1 MTTEGYNAY
10 RTVGTTTADPV
21 TLTTM
26 LYDGALK
33 ALRRARMFAQ
43 QGETQRFFDE
53 TGRAHLIVGELLA
66 TLDME
71 QGGEIARTLSAL
83 YVYCMRCII
92 EASLTDTGKLFE
104 AERHIGR
111 IAGAWRQATDELR
124 AQTASAGAAEAVA

>member
-92 EASLTDTGKLFE
+92 EARADNTAMLDE
-104 AERHIGR
+104 AERHITR
-111 IAGAWRQATDELR
+111 ITEAWKKATDELR
-124 AQTASAGAAEAVA
+124 TQAASGAAAEAVA

>member
-92 EASLTDTGKLFE
+92 EARADNTAMLDE
-104 AERHIGR
+104 AERHITR
-111 IAGAWRQATDELR
+111 ITDAWKKATDELR
-124 AQTASAGAAEAVA
+124 TQAASGAAAEAVA

>member
-92 EASLTDTGKLFE
+92 EARADNTAMLDE
-104 AERHIGR
+104 AERHITR
-111 IAGAWRQATDELR
+111 ITDAWKKATDELR
-124 AQTASAGAAEAVA
+124 TQAATGATAEAVA

>member
-92 EASLTDTGKLFE
+92 EARADNTAMLDE
-104 AERHIGR
+104 AKRHITR
-111 IAGAWRQATDELR
+111 ITDAWKKATDELR
-124 AQTASAGAAEAVA
+124 TQAATGAAAEAVA

>member
-92 EASLTDTGKLFE
+92 EARADNTAMLDE
-104 AERHIGR
+104 AERHITR
-111 IAGAWRQATDELR
+111 ITEAWKKATDELR
-124 AQTASAGAAEAVA
+124 TQAATGAAAEAVA

>member
-92 EASLTDTGKLFE
+92 EARADNTAMLDE
-104 AERHIGR
+104 AERHITR
-111 IAGAWRQATDELR
+111 ITDAWKKATDELR
-124 AQTASAGAAEAVA
+124 TQAATGAAAEAVA

>member
-66 TLDME
+66 ALDME
-71 QGGEIARTLSAL
+71 QGGEIARNLSAL

-92 EASLTDTGKLFE
+92 EARADNTAMLDE
-104 AERHIGR
+104 AERHITR
-111 IAGAWRQATDELR
+111 ITEAWKKATDELR
-124 AQTASAGAAEAVA
+124 TQAASGAAAEAVA

>member
-71 QGGEIARTLSAL
+71 QGGEIARNLSAL

-92 EASLTDTGKLFE
+92 EARADNTAMLDE
-104 AERHIGR
+104 AERHITR
-111 IAGAWRQATDELR
+111 ITEAWKKATDELR
-124 AQTASAGAAEAVA
+124 TQAATGAAAEAVA

>member
-1 MTTEGYNAY
+1 MTTEGYTAY

-92 EASLTDTGKLFE
+92 EARADNTAMLDE
-104 AERHIGR
+104 AERHITR
-111 IAGAWRQATDELR
+111 ITDAWKKATDELR
-124 AQTASAGAAEAVA
+124 TQAATGAAAEAVA

>member
-92 EASLTDTGKLFE
+92 EARADNTAMLDE
-104 AERHIGR
+104 AERHITR
-111 IAGAWRQATDELR
+111 ITDAWKKAKDELR
-124 AQTASAGAAEAVA
+124 TQAATGAAAEAVA

>member
-71 QGGEIARTLSAL
+71 QGGEIARNLSAL

-92 EASLTDTGKLFE
+92 EARADNTAMLDE
-104 AERHIGR
+104 AERHITR
-111 IAGAWRQATDELR
+111 ITDAWKKATDELR
-124 AQTASAGAAEAVA
+124 TQAATGAAAEAVA

>member
-71 QGGEIARTLSAL
+71 QGGEIARNLSAL

-92 EASLTDTGKLFE
+92 EARADNTAMLDE
-104 AERHIGR
+104 AERHITR
-111 IAGAWRQATDELR
+111 ITEAWKKATDELR
-124 AQTASAGAAEAVA
+124 TQAASGAAAEAVA